1 MPRIF
6 ASKSNNARPGNGGL
20 PGWVWFLTGLTSG
33 IFASF
38 LFYLWHNVPTD
49 PNAAAI
55 VEKPGMEIYSGEE
68 TGNKSRHMKWDFYS
82 IFPKSKVPVP
92 AFGKDGQRTEVNKPQ
107 RFVIQA
113 GAFKTAAQAEQ
124 RRAQLILLGL
134 QPFTKVT
141 ADKDGTVW
149 HRVMLGPI
157 DSRLEV
163 DRERRKLADANI
175 PSLTFHV
182 PP

>member
-1 MPRIF
+1 MPQDYAR
-6 ASKSNNARPGNGGL
+6 KGNTVRPGNGGL

-49 PNAAAI
+49 PNAAAV
-55 VEKPGMEIYSGEE
+55 VEKPGMEVSSGK
-68 TGNKSRHMKWDFYS
+68 KSPDMKWDFYS
-82 IFPKSKVPVP
+82 IFPKSKVPV
-92 AFGKDGQRTEVNKPQ
+92 ASFGKNGQKTEVDKPQ
-107 RFVIQA
+107 HFVIQA
-113 GAFKTAAQAEQ
+113 GAFKTASEADQQ
-124 RRAQLILLGL
+124 RAQLILLGL
-134 QPFTKVT
+134 EPFIKVT
-141 ADKDGTVW
+141 TGKDGVTW

-163 DRERRKLADANI
+163 DRERRKLAEANI

-182 PP
+182 SP

>member
-1 MPRIF
+1 MPQT
-6 ASKSNNARPGNGGL
+6 NARRGNATRPGNGGL
-20 PGWVWFLTGLTSG
+20 PGWVWFLTGLVLG

-55 VEKPGMEIYSGEE
+55 VDKPGMDISSD
-68 TGNKSRHMKWDFYS
+68 SRSHHIKWDFYS
-82 IFPKSKVPVP
+82 IFQKSNVPLIG
-92 AFGKDGQRTEVNKPQ
+92 FGKDGQKTEVNIP
-107 RFVIQA
+107 RHFIIQV
-113 GAFKTAAQAEQ
+113 GAFKTADQANR
-124 RRAQLILLGL
+124 RRAQLILLGFE
-134 QPFTKVT
+134 PFIKISMG
-141 ADKDGTVW
+141 KDGTAW
-149 HRVMLGPI
+149 HRVILGPL

-163 DRERRKLADANI
+163 DRDRRKLADANI